1 MLSYRRKRKILR
13 QFVDNFA
20 PTSESSTVLKESL
33 ATKRYL
39 LARSLI
45 LLLFLGVLGGSAK
58 ADVDF
63 PNLAAASAGPG
74 LPFVIADLD
83 GDLRPDFASIQS
95 GPDNSSGTDYWIQ
108 LQLAAGRQ
116 SIRLV
121 APAGGLVIEARTA
134 NGHIAADL
142 LVTTAW
148 LRQPVAVFLNDG
160 HGSFSRAEVAA
171 FLGAFCQAQTNWG
184 VTSNQAA
191 NAVGI
196 LPQSRTAACLKAR
209 SLPRFRGHAYSI
221 PESSAGFPFSSFL
234 ISHAGRAPPPEVHRS

>member
-63 PNLAAASAGPG
+63 PHLAAASAGPG
-74 LPFVIADLD
+74 LQFVIADLD

-121 APAGGLVIEARTA
+121 APAGGLVIEGRTA
-134 NGHIAADL
+134 QRTLA
-142 LVTTAW
+142 AW
-148 LRQPVAVFLNDG
+148 L
-160 HGSFSRAEVAA
+160 
-171 FLGAFCQAQTNWG
+171 LGTN
-184 VTSNQAA
+184 
-191 NAVGI
+191 
-196 LPQSRTAACLKAR
+196 R
-209 SLPRFRGHAYSI
+209 
-221 PESSAGFPFSSFL
+221 
-234 ISHAGRAPPPEVHRS
+234 